1 MKTDV
6 NADTELL
13 QQRVLTLEA
22 RVQALEGMLADAIET
37 ESVLRQLA
45 EHSSEVFWLMDLG
58 EGATRYVSPAF
69 ERVYGL
75 PPTAVHD
82 DPAIFLSVVH
92 PEDRQAVAE
101 QVQAQRQ
108 GQTTRLEYRVV
119 HPDGSV
125 HWLLDR
131 CIPLLDGA
139 GNVQSLAGVV
149 VDITER
155 KAAEEEAI
163 HQKTLLRAI
172 IDLLPE
178 SIYAKDRNG
187 RKTLANQ
194 TDVRYMGVAS
204 EAEALGL
211 TDSESYPAEIAARF
225 QEADEQVI
233 ELGKAVVNHEELL
246 FVQGERRYLLT
257 SKVPLRDA
265 SGAIIGI
272 IGVGRDITELKEA
285 ELALH
290 ELNRT
295 LEQRIEERTRQ
306 LECEIEERIHK
317 ERELALSEQR
327 LRQIIDL
334 VPHMIF
340 AKDLDGRYILANKA
354 CAESLG
360 TTVEELIGRHDSDF
374 NPFAEDVSRY
384 LSEDRAVIES
394 GDVLYLPEDIVHF
407 ADGSVHIL
415 QTVKIPF
422 VATGDDRPAVLGVGI
437 DVTEQKAAE
446 HALQRTAEEVSDLYN
461 NAPFG
466 YHSLDNDGVF
476 TRIND
481 TELTW
486 LGYRRDMLL
495 GHFSFVDLLSP
506 ESRTNCESA
515 LDTLRATGR
524 VEEVEGEMIR
534 HDGSL
539 LPVNMS
545 ALAVPGEDGT
555 FTGSRWTVVDD
566 STRRSARAA
575 LQRSHDDLQAANQA
589 LRTAARM
596 KDEFMANMSHE
607 LRTPLTSILGLAE
620 ALQMEAYGSLTERQA
635 RSLRIIEH
643 SGRDLLAIINDILDL
658 SRIGAG
664 RLHLIVT
671 SFDAVALA
679 RQAVQQV
686 QAIVAQKSQ
695 RLSFAPAVA
704 SLEMEGDQRRI
715 MQILANLLSNAAK
728 FTADGGEMGLVVEP
742 APGDAVDFHV
752 WDYGIGIAD
761 ENIPMLFSAFT
772 QVDGSRTR
780 RHEGTGLGL
789 ALVKNLAELH
799 GGSVAVES
807 ELGKGSRFTV
817 RLPLHQPGSGNSGQ
831 K

>member
-13 QQRVLTLEA
+13 QQQVLTLEA
-22 RVQALEGMLADAIET
+22 SVRTLEGMLADAIKT

-45 EHSSEVFWLMDLG
+45 EHSGEVFWLMDLG
-58 EGATRYVSPAF
+58 EGTTRYVSPAF

-75 PPTAVHD
+75 PPAAVRD
-82 DPAIFLSVVH
+82 DPAAFLHVVH

-108 GQTTRLEYRVV
+108 GRATRLEYRVV
-119 HPDGSV
+119 HPDGSI

-131 CIPLLDGA
+131 CIPMFDDA

-155 KAAEEEAI
+155 KAAEDEAI

-187 RKTLANQ
+187 RKILANQ

-211 TDSESYPAEIAARF
+211 TDGESYPAEIAARF
-225 QEADEQVI
+225 QAADEQVM
-233 ELGKAVVNHEELL
+233 ELGKAVVNQEEML
-246 FVQGERRYLLT
+246 FVQAERRHLLT

-265 SGAIIGI
+265 SGAIVGL

-285 ELALH
+285 EFALH

-295 LEQRIEERTRQ
+295 LEERIEERTHQ
-306 LECEIEERIHK
+306 LEREIEERIRK
-317 ERELALSEQR
+317 ERELALSERR

-340 AKDLDGRYILANKA
+340 AKDLDGRYILANRA

-360 TTVEELIGRHDSDF
+360 TTVEELIGRQDSDF
-374 NPFAEDVSRY
+374 NPFNEDVSRY
-384 LSEDRAVIES
+384 VAEDRAVVNS
-394 GDVLYLPEDIVHF
+394 GDVLHLPEDLVHF
-407 ADGSVHIL
+407 ADGTLHIL

-437 DVTEQKAAE
+437 EITEQKAAE
-446 HALQRTAEEVSDLYN
+446 RALQRTAEEVSDLYN

-466 YHSLDNDGVF
+466 YHSLNSDGIF

-481 TELTW
+481 TELAW
-486 LGYRRDMLL
+486 LGYQRDMLL
-495 GHFSFVDLLSP
+495 GHYYFVDLFSP
-506 ESRTNCESA
+506 GSRARVDKA
-515 LDTLRATGR
+515 LDTLRTAGR
-524 VEEVEGEMIR
+524 VEEIEGEMIR

-545 ALAVPGEDGT
+545 ALAVAGEHGEI
-555 FTGSRWTVVDD
+555 TGSRWTVVDD

-575 LQRSHDDLQAANQA
+575 LQRSHDDLQAANEA

-620 ALQMEAYGSLTERQA
+620 ALQLETYGSLTERQA
-635 RSLRIIEH
+635 RSLRIIER

-671 SFDAVALA
+671 SFDAVAVA
-679 RQAVQQV
+679 QQAVQQA
-686 QAIVAQKSQ
+686 QSIAAQKSQ
-695 RLSFAPAVA
+695 RLSFAPAVE

-715 MQILANLLSNAAK
+715 IQILANLLSNAAK

-761 ENIPMLFSAFT
+761 ENLPMLFSAFT

-780 RHEGTGLGL
+780 RYEGTGLGL
-789 ALVKNLAELH
+789 ALVKSLAELH

-807 ELGKGSRFTV
+807 EIGKGSRFTV
-817 RLPLHQPGSGNSGQ
+817 RLPRRQPSSGDTGQ
-831 K
+831 T

>member
-6 NADTELL
+6 DADTELL

-22 RVQALEGMLADAIET
+22 RIRTLEGMLADAVET

-45 EHSSEVFWLMDLG
+45 EHSGEVFWLMDLG
-58 EGATRYVSPAF
+58 EGTTRYVSPAF
-69 ERVYGL
+69 EHVYGL
-75 PPTAVHD
+75 SPAAVRD
-82 DPAIFLSVVH
+82 DPAAFLNAVH

-108 GQTTRLEYRVV
+108 GRATRLEYRVV

-131 CIPLLDGA
+131 CIPMLDDA
-139 GNVQSLAGVV
+139 GNVKSLAGVV

-172 IDLLPE
+172 IDLLPD
-178 SIYAKDRNG
+178 SIYAKDREG
-187 RKTLANQ
+187 RKTLANPV
-194 TDVRYMGVAS
+194 DVRFMGLSS
-204 EAEALGL
+204 EADALGKS
-211 TDSESYPAEIAARF
+211 DAEIFPRDVADLFATI
-225 QEADEQVI
+225 DEQVMQQ
-233 ELGKAVVNHEELL
+233 GKALINQEEWLMTD
-246 FVQGERRYLLT
+246 GEKRYLLT
-257 SKVPLRDA
+257 SKVPLRNA
-265 SGAIIGI
+265 SGETIGLV
-272 IGVGRDITELKEA
+272 GVGRDITEQKRA
-285 ELALH
+285 QVALQ

-306 LECEIEERIHK
+306 LEREIEERIRK

-340 AKDLDGRYILANKA
+340 AKDLAGRYILANRA

-360 TTVEELIGRHDSDF
+360 TTVEELIGRQDNDF

-384 LSEDRAVIES
+384 VAEDRAVINS
-394 GDVLYLPEDIVHF
+394 GDVLHLPEDLVHF
-407 ADGSVHIL
+407 ADGTLHIL

-437 DVTEQKAAE
+437 EVTEQKAAE
-446 HALQRTAEEVSDLYN
+446 RALQRTAEEVSDLYN

-466 YHSLDNDGVF
+466 YHSLDSDGIF

-486 LGYRRDMLL
+486 LGYQRDMLL
-495 GHFSFVDLLSP
+495 GHYYFVDLFSP
-506 ESRTNCESA
+506 ASRARVETA
-515 LDTLRATGR
+515 LDILRSTGR
-524 VEEVEGEMIR
+524 IEEIEGEMVR
-534 HDGSL
+534 QDGSL

-545 ALAVPGEDGT
+545 ALAVPGEDGAI
-555 FTGSRWTVVDD
+555 TGSRWTVVDD
-566 STRRSARAA
+566 STRRGVRAA
-575 LQRSHDDLQAANQA
+575 LQRSHDDLQAANMA

-620 ALQMEAYGSLTERQA
+620 ALQMETYGSLTERQA
-635 RSLRIIEH
+635 RSLRIIER

-664 RLHLIVT
+664 RLHLIIT
-671 SFDAVALA
+671 SFDAVAVA
-679 RQAVQQV
+679 RQAVQQA
-686 QAIVAQKSQ
+686 QSIAAQKSQ
-695 RLSFAPAVA
+695 RLSFAATVE

-715 MQILANLLSNAAK
+715 VQILANLLSNAAK

-761 ENIPMLFSAFT
+761 ENLPMLFSAFT

-780 RHEGTGLGL
+780 RYEGTGLGL
-789 ALVKNLAELH
+789 ALVKSLAELH

-807 ELGKGSRFTV
+807 EIGKGSRFTV
-817 RLPLHQPGSGNSGQ
+817 RLPLRQPASGDADR